1 MKIDICSGSKCIYYG
16 ASHLYESLEDLQESL
31 LSMEGI
37 DPEFTLEINFVP
49 CSGDCKDDEKAAP
62 VAWVNGEK
70 ISGATG
76 PQLMTC
82 VLNDAML

>member
-16 ASHLYESLEDLQESL
+16 ASHLFESLEDLQESL
-31 LSMEGI
+31 QNMEGV

-49 CSGDCKDDEKAAP
+49 CPGECKESEKAAP
-62 VAWVNGEK
+62 LAWVDGQK
-70 ISGATG
+70 IPGATG

-82 VLNDAML
+82 VLKDAML